1 MASQHEF
8 KDDVDRFMDHIKVAI
23 NLRVEGDRRAR
34 SMWLTSQDRLV
45 AGAKLREESD
55 KMIENAEYMVYEMI
69 DNAMEEGVLYAQS
82 RD

>member
-23 NLRVEGDRRAR
+23 NLRAEADRRSR
-34 SMWLTSQDRLV
+34 SIYALWRTSQDCLV

-55 KMIENAEYMVYEMI
+55 KMIRDAEYMVYDLI
-69 DNAMEEGVLYAQS
+69 DDALGGE
-82 RD
+82 